1 MTPYDCIHP
10 ADGYQAVVC
19 LLHEPMVPVAVGLLL
34 GVSVLLVV
42 AAASRLLKRRTRR

>member
-19 LLHEPMVPVAVGLLL
+19 LLHEPMVPVAVGLL
-34 GVSVLLVV
+34 VV